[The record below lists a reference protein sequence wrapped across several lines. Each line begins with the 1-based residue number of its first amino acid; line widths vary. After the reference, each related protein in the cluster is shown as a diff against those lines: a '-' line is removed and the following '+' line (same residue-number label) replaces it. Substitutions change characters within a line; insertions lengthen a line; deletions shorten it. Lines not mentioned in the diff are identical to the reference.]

1 MNSHWIIIIKRG
13 SRKTTRVGKKK
24 NMNYLRLVTVCV
36 GLSLFVIGCNAPDDD
51 KSAKTTE
58 AAQTDVAKPDL
69 PKLKA
74 DIQVL
79 ENSWAEADNAR
90 DTNALA
96 AFYADDAVSLVNNKP
111 MLVGKAA
118 IQQDIAASIA
128 KRVKGAT
135 IAYDIIDVF
144 GDENTVTEVGKT
156 TKKDAS
162 GKVTYTGKYMAVWEK
177 RNGKYIC
184 VRDISNDDV
193 KAK

>member
-1 MNSHWIIIIKRG
+1 MVNQILVYQTKFSSKNPAL
-13 SRKTTRVGKKK
+13 RV
-24 NMNYLRLVTVCV
+24 
-36 GLSLFVIGCNAPDDD
+36 
-51 KSAKTTE
+51 
-58 AAQTDVAKPDL
+58 AA
-69 PKLKA
+69 
-74 DIQVL
+74 
-79 ENSWAEADNAR
+79 NR
-90 DTNALA
+90 
-96 AFYADDAVSLVNNKP
+96 
-111 MLVGKAA
+111 
-118 IQQDIAASIA
+118 IAASIA
-128 KRVKGAT
+128 KRAKGAT

>member
-1 MNSHWIIIIKRG
+1 
-13 SRKTTRVGKKK
+13 
-24 NMNYLRLVTVCV
+24 MNYLRLVTVCV

-58 AAQTDVAKPDL
+58 AAQTDIAKPDL

-74 DIQVL
+74 DIQAL

-128 KRVKGAT
+128 KRAKGAT